1 MSKFE
6 KLLAPKS
13 VVIVGASRK
22 EGSLGKMYLNA
33 VIKFKY
39 TGRIYLVNPKADE
52 IEGIKCYPDID
63 SLPQTPDLAILLL
76 PKDFVIAMVEQL
88 ARNSIKNIIVI
99 SAGFKEVGGKGIK
112 REKQLLEIVKKNN
125 MRMVGPNSM
134 GLFNTIRDLSFN
146 GTFSPTPPIPG
157 HVGFVSQS
165 GALGVAVLELSIDR
179 GLGFSVF
186 VSTGNKTDI
195 SDVEILQ
202 YLSDDDNTKVAM
214 LYQESIDNPVKF
226 REACTSFVQKKPL
239 IVLKAGRT
247 KSGLKAASSHTGAL
261 ASDDIIAD
269 IFLRQCGAIRCQT
282 LDELLDTALA
292 FENQPIPKGNKIA
305 VVTNAGGP
313 GILAS
318 DALEKSGLELAQ
330 VSENT
335 IQQLKKIL
343 PEEASLS
350 NPVDMIASATH
361 ETYKNTCEIL
371 IADDNVDAI
380 LLIIVKPPV
389 KTTPLQI
396 IENLKLVIESNSK
409 PIYATLMARATT
421 EAGLEKF
428 RELKI
433 PVYNFPEAA
442 AMAIGNVV
450 KFNIIKNKINP
461 FSFDGKKS
469 SIEPGIKI
477 QAYVSEVIELF
488 KKYSLPV
495 CEHLVIDNLKEAL
508 DFLGKAKNVAMKVAN
523 SEVIHKSDSGLVIL
537 NIDSKESMSKF
548 FPELLENI
556 KRNLPSGIAP
566 KILIQKMMKGKI
578 ELVIGSRNDPQFGQ
592 VLMFGSGGT
601 LVELF
606 KDVAFRVLP
615 ITHKEALDLIKE
627 INGYKLLTGYRN
639 ISAVNLNNLAD
650 LLVRVGQM
658 LIDTPHILEMD
669 LNPLIWQK
677 GDDYPTIVD
686 FRMTVNK

>member
-1 MSKFE
+1 MSEFE

-13 VVIVGASRK
+13 VVIIGASRK
-22 EGSLGKMYLNA
+22 EGSLGKMYLDA
-33 VIKFKY
+33 VLKFKY
-39 TGRIYLVNPKADE
+39 TGLIYLVNPKADE

-63 SLPQTPDLAILLL
+63 LLPQTPDLAILLL
-76 PKDFVIAMVEQL
+76 PKDFVIAAVEQL
-88 ARNSIKNIIVI
+88 ARNNIKNIVVI
-99 SAGFKEVGGKGIK
+99 SAGFKEVGGEGIE

-125 MRMVGPNSM
+125 LRMVGPNSM
-134 GLFNTIRDLSFN
+134 GLFNTIHDLSFN

-165 GALGVAVLELSIDR
+165 GALGVAVLELSMDR

-214 LYQESIDNPVKF
+214 LYQESIDKPAKF
-226 REACTSFVQKKPL
+226 REICTSFVQKKPL

-261 ASDDIIAD
+261 ASDDIVAD
-269 IFLRQCGAIRCQT
+269 TFLRQCGAIRCQT

-330 VSENT
+330 LSENT

-396 IENLKLVIESNSK
+396 IENLKLLIESNSK

-421 EAGLEKF
+421 EAGLGKF

-433 PVYNFPEAA
+433 PVYNFPESAA
-442 AMAIGNVV
+442 VAIGNVV
-450 KFNIIKNKINP
+450 KYNSIKNKIKPIKLSAKFQSVN
-461 FSFDGKKS
+461 FENKS
-469 SIEPGIKI
+469 
-477 QAYVSEVIELF
+477 QAPVSEIANLF
-488 KKYSLPV
+488 KKYNLPV
-495 CEHLVIDNLKEAL
+495 CDHIVTNKLDEAL
-508 DFLGKAKNVAMKVAN
+508 RFLGKAKNVAMKVAN
-523 SEVIHKSDSGLVIL
+523 HEVIHKSDSGLVLL
-537 NIDSKESMSKF
+537 NINNEHLMKSK

-556 KRNLPSGIAP
+556 KSNLSSGISP
-566 KILIQKMMKGKI
+566 NILIQKMIKGKI

-601 LVELF
+601 LVELI

-615 ITHKEALDLIKE
+615 IDHEEALELIKE
-627 INGYKLLTGYRN
+627 IKGYKLLTGYRS

-650 LLVRVGQM
+650 LLVKASQM
-658 LIDTPHILEMD
+658 LVENPQILEMD
-669 LNPLIWQK
+669 LNPLIWQE

-686 FRMTVNK
+686 FRMTVAN

>member
-1 MSKFE
+1 MSEFE

-13 VVIVGASRK
+13 VVIIGASRK
-22 EGSLGKMYLNA
+22 EGSLGKMYLDA
-33 VIKFKY
+33 VLKFKY
-39 TGRIYLVNPKADE
+39 TGLIYLVNPKADE

-63 SLPQTPDLAILLL
+63 LLPQTPDLAILLL
-76 PKDFVIAMVEQL
+76 PKDFVIAAVEQL
-88 ARNSIKNIIVI
+88 ARNNIKNIVVI
-99 SAGFKEVGGKGIK
+99 SAGFKEVGGEGIE

-125 MRMVGPNSM
+125 LRMVGPNSM
-134 GLFNTIRDLSFN
+134 GLFNTIDDLSFN

-165 GALGVAVLELSIDR
+165 GALGVAVLELSMDR

-214 LYQESIDNPVKF
+214 LYQESIDNPEKF
-226 REACTSFVQKKPL
+226 REICTSFVQKKPL

-261 ASDDIIAD
+261 ASDDIVAD
-269 IFLRQCGAIRCQT
+269 TFLKQCGAIRCQT
-282 LDELLDTALA
+282 IDELLDTALA

-330 VSENT
+330 LSENT

-343 PEEASLS
+343 PEEASFS

-371 IADDNVDAI
+371 LADNNVDAI

-396 IENLKLVIESNSK
+396 IENLKLLIESNSK

-421 EAGLEKF
+421 EAGLGKF

-433 PVYNFPEAA
+433 PVYNFPESAA
-442 AMAIGNVV
+442 VAIGNVV
-450 KFNIIKNKINP
+450 KYNSIKNKIKPIKLSAKFQSVN
-461 FSFDGKKS
+461 FENKS
-469 SIEPGIKI
+469 
-477 QAYVSEVIELF
+477 QAPVSEIANLF
-488 KKYSLPV
+488 KKYNLPV
-495 CEHLVIDNLKEAL
+495 CEHIVTDNLNDAL
-508 DFLGKAKNVAMKVAN
+508 NFLGSAKNVVMKVAN
-523 SEVIHKSDSGLVIL
+523 HEIIHKSDSGLVLL
-537 NIDSKESMSKF
+537 NINNEHLMKSK

-556 KRNLPSGIAP
+556 KSNLSSGISP
-566 KILIQKMMKGKI
+566 NILIQKMIKGKI

-601 LVELF
+601 LVELI

-615 ITHKEALDLIKE
+615 IDHEEALELIKE
-627 INGYKLLTGYRN
+627 IKGYKLLTGYRS

-650 LLVRVGQM
+650 LLVKASQM
-658 LIDTPHILEMD
+658 LVENPQILEMD
-669 LNPLIWQK
+669 LNPLIWQE

-686 FRMTVNK
+686 FRMTVAN

>member
-1 MSKFE
+1 MSEFE

-13 VVIVGASRK
+13 VVIIGASRK
-22 EGSLGKMYLNA
+22 EGSLGKMYLDA
-33 VIKFKY
+33 VLKFKY
-39 TGRIYLVNPKADE
+39 TGLIYLVNPKADE

-76 PKDFVIAMVEQL
+76 PKDFVIAAVEQL
-88 ARNSIKNIIVI
+88 ARNNIKNIVVI
-99 SAGFKEVGGKGIK
+99 SAGFKEVGGEGIE

-125 MRMVGPNSM
+125 LRMVGPNSM
-134 GLFNTIRDLSFN
+134 GLFNTIDDLSFN

-165 GALGVAVLELSIDR
+165 GALGVAVLELSMDR

-214 LYQESIDNPVKF
+214 LYQESIDNPEKF
-226 REACTSFVQKKPL
+226 REICTSFVQKKPL

-261 ASDDIIAD
+261 ASDDIVAD
-269 IFLRQCGAIRCQT
+269 TFLRQCGAIRCQT

-318 DALEKSGLELAQ
+318 DALEKSGLGLAQ
-330 VSENT
+330 LSENT

-343 PEEASLS
+343 PEEASFS

-396 IENLKLVIESNSK
+396 IENLKLLIESNSK

-421 EAGLEKF
+421 EAGLGKF

-433 PVYNFPEAA
+433 PVYNFPESAA
-442 AMAIGNVV
+442 VAIGNVV
-450 KFNIIKNKINP
+450 KYNSIKNKIKPIKLSAKFQSVYFEN
-461 FSFDGKKS
+461 KS
-469 SIEPGIKI
+469 
-477 QAYVSEVIELF
+477 QAPVSEIMDLF
-488 KKYSLPV
+488 KKYNLLV
-495 CEHLVIDNLKEAL
+495 CEHIVTDNLNDAL
-508 DFLGKAKNVAMKVAN
+508 NFLGSAKNVVMKVAN
-523 SEVIHKSDSGLVIL
+523 HEIIHKSDSGLVLL
-537 NIDSKESMSKF
+537 NINNEHLMKSK

-556 KRNLPSGIAP
+556 KSNLSSGISP
-566 KILIQKMMKGKI
+566 NILIQKMIKGKI

-592 VLMFGSGGT
+592 VLMFGRGGT
-601 LVELF
+601 LVELI

-615 ITHKEALDLIKE
+615 IDHEEALELIKE
-627 INGYKLLTGYRN
+627 IKGYKLLTGYRS

-650 LLVRVGQM
+650 LLVKASQM
-658 LIDTPHILEMD
+658 LVENPQILEMD
-669 LNPLIWQK
+669 LNPLIWQE
-677 GDDYPTIVD
+677 GEDYPTIVD